1 MSHHDQQTWYRVT
14 VENCSYFI
22 LFIDNF
28 KLPPERRNFPF
39 QAPHLRAA
47 SQRLLS
53 LSGTKQL
60 GGRMERGEVMT
71 SPNSTSK
78 SPFPPPA
85 MQHLPGRT
93 QTLFADQFYKAL
105 TRSNKFLSLK
115 LDIEEMYNNC
125 NNKLSVSVRK
135 KTDHERLMKAS
146 ISPSHFGVFE

>member
-1 MSHHDQQTWYRVT
+1 
-14 VENCSYFI
+14 
-22 LFIDNF
+22 
-28 KLPPERRNFPF
+28 
-39 QAPHLRAA
+39 
-47 SQRLLS
+47 
-53 LSGTKQL
+53 
-60 GGRMERGEVMT
+60 MERGEVMT

-105 TRSNKFLSLK
+105 TRSNKFLFLK

-125 NNKLSVSVRK
+125 NNKLSVSARK